1 MQPAQIIMARRLAEH
16 QIETWRRQGWLVV
29 AGAFVRA
36 EVTALR
42 RWVDEITK
50 PPAPGEQRLHYFEET
65 ESGPAICRT
74 ERFLADHE
82 GLHRLL
88 QFGTVPEIAAALTG
102 EAMLLY
108 KEKVNHKQ
116 PGGAGFAAHQDATA
130 YPYVSFNVTALVPVD
145 AMTLE
150 NGCLEFATLEGARLL
165 PADERGCIA
174 APALAGLAFAPVAL
188 DPGDVLF
195 FTSYVPHRSGPNRTD
210 TQRRALYL
218 TYNRAC
224 DGDLRAS
231 YYEER
236 NRRLAVRNDG
246 PAAISTIRH
255 FEGIAAKPPR

>member
-1 MQPAQIIMARRLAEH
+1 MSRSLSEADIAA
-16 QIETWRRQGWLVV
+16 WRRQGWLAV
-29 AGAFVRA
+29 ADAFAPA

-42 RWVDEITK
+42 RWVDEIAA
-50 PPAPGEQRLHYFEET
+50 PPAPGDQRQHYFEET
-65 ESGPAICRT
+65 ERGPAICRT

-88 QFGTVPEIAAALTG
+88 QFGTLPELAGALTG
-102 EAMLLY
+102 ESMLLY

-145 AMTLE
+145 PMTLE
-150 NGCLEFATLEGARLL
+150 NGCLEFATLEDARLL
-165 PADERGCIA
+165 LADERGCIA

-195 FTSYVPHRSGPNRTD
+195 FTSYAPHRSGPNRSAD
-210 TQRRALYL
+210 QRRALYL

-224 DGDLRAS
+224 EGDLRS
-231 YYEER
+231 RYYAER
-236 NRRLAVRNDG
+236 DRRLAQQGDRPEV
-246 PAAISTIRH
+246 ISMIRH
-255 FEGIAAKPPR
+255 FQGTATRTPGE